1 LNSKAR
7 LIVFASPSGGGK
19 GTIIR
24 RLLSSHPEWGLSCSA
39 TTRAP
44 RPTEQDGREHYFLT
58 AEEFQRRL
66 DAGEFLEH
74 EQIHTDLYGTLKP
87 VTEER
92 MNRAETVV
100 FDLDVKGALSVKRA
114 FPEAFLIFLLPP
126 SVEVLEQ
133 RLRNRKTESD
143 EVIRIRLSR
152 AEMEMT
158 LADRF
163 DVRIVNDDLEQTVQN
178 VETAIAA
185 RFAEA

>member
-24 RLLSSHPEWGLSCSA
+24 RLLVNHPEWGLSCSA
-39 TTRAP
+39 TTRSP
-44 RPTEQDGREHYFLT
+44 RPNEQDGREHYFLSP
-58 AEEFQRRL
+58 EEFQRRL
-66 DAGEFLEH
+66 EVGEFLEH
-74 EQIHTDLYGTLKP
+74 EQIHTDFYGTLRP

-92 MNRAETVV
+92 VRRGETVV

-126 SVEVLEQ
+126 SMEILEQ
-133 RLRNRKTESD
+133 RLRNRKTERE

-152 AEMEMT
+152 AEMEMA

-163 DVRIVNDDLEQTVQN
+163 DVRIVNDDLDQTVKD
-178 VETAIAA
+178 VETAIAG
-185 RFAEA
+185 RFADR